1 MERSW
6 KKQAG
11 GRGAGGVESST
22 GGWGR
27 AGAEQGDPPGA
38 IRGAGAQGIPSPV
51 LFPCGCWFHLPRL
64 SQAPVTFV
72 RWAHGAPAGR
82 LPAPTPLQ
90 PVSWQ
95 VNAAWDSPSP
105 HRGLRGPM
113 SPSPCTHTHTHT
125 PETPCPSPTQALPP
139 LPQTPSAF
147 LLLCQGPT
155 LPACPPAASLLCPA
169 VVPRSTRSSPQ
180 RPSQPVPE
188 DSHRVHP
195 SGIKN
200 SVAHQ
205 RLAGKA

>member
-64 SQAPVTFV
+64 SPAPVTFV

-95 VNAAWDSPSP
+95 VNAARDSPSP
-105 HRGLRGPM
+105 PRGLRGPM
-113 SPSPCTHTHTHT
+113 SPPPCPHPHT
-125 PETPCPSPTQALPP
+125 PTHLRAPARAPHRPFLLFPRHPAPSFCFARALP
-139 LPQTPSAF
+139 SRHV
-147 LLLCQGPT
+147 LLLPLFSVPPLSPGAHGH
-155 LPACPPAASLLCPA
+155 LPRDLASQCPRTATGCI
-169 VVPRSTRSSPQ
+169 PR
-180 RPSQPVPE
+180 
-188 DSHRVHP
+188 
-195 SGIKN
+195 
-200 SVAHQ
+200 A
-205 RLAGKA
+205 